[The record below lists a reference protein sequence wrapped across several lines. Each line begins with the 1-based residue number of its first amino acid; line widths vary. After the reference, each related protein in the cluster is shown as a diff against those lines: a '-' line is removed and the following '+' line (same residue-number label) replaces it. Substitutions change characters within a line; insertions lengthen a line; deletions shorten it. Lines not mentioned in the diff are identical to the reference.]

1 MASRTAELPES
12 SAAPAGP
19 GGAGLKWRLP
29 WPRTLLWQIFVVV
42 TVVMLISAV
51 IWYQI
56 FRHFEQEPRARD
68 LAQMV
73 VSVVN
78 LTRTALINAEPSRR
92 RELLIDLAA
101 LEGIRIY
108 PAEDSDVLT
117 PLPRTRAMSLLTSR
131 VRADLGEGTR
141 FAASWEG
148 LDGFWV
154 SFRLDPDDPDEYWV
168 MLPTERVVRPRAVD
182 WLGWGGVAL
191 ALSLAAAYVIVSR
204 VNRPLRNIASAA
216 RAVGRGET
224 PAPLRLEGPADVAEV
239 ARAFNQMAG
248 DLASLDADR
257 RLILAGVSHDLRTPL
272 ARLRLGV
279 ELSSSSIEDRDA
291 MSADIDEMDR
301 IIGQFVDFAR
311 DGQSEPGRRIDL
323 SEMLS
328 DLESH
333 YERLGKNVRVDVP
346 ESVELLGRPLGLR
359 RAVSNLVDNALRYA
373 PEGAAVEVVLAVDQ
387 QFALIEVQDRGPG
400 IPEDQVD
407 RLKRPFTRLESAR
420 TDAKGSG
427 LGLAIVE
434 RIARAHDGSL
444 ALLPREGGGLRAVLR
459 LALGGPQGD
468 PHGQG
473 GGA

>member
-1 MASRTAELPES
+1 M
-12 SAAPAGP
+12 
-19 GGAGLKWRLP
+19 P

-42 TVVMLISAV
+42 TIVMLISAIV
-51 IWYQI
+51 WYQL
-56 FRHFEQEPRARD
+56 FRHFEQGPRARD

-108 PAEDSDVLT
+108 PAEESDILT
-117 PLPRTRAMSLLTSR
+117 PLPETRPLNLLTRR
-131 VRADLGEGTR
+131 VRRDLGENTR

-148 LDGFWV
+148 LEGFWV

-168 MLPTERVVRPRAVD
+168 MLPADRVVRPRAVD
-182 WLGWGGVAL
+182 WLGWAGVAL

-224 PAPLRLEGPADVAEV
+224 PAPLREEGPADVAEV

-248 DLASLDADR
+248 DLASLEADR

-279 ELSSSSIEDRDA
+279 ELSSSSQEDRDA
-291 MSADIDEMDR
+291 MGTDIHEMDR

-311 DGQSEPGRRIDL
+311 DGQSEATKQIDL
-323 SEMLS
+323 TDMLA
-328 DLESH
+328 DLEAH
-333 YERLGKNVRVDVP
+333 YERLGRPVRFTAP
-346 ESVELLGRPLGLR
+346 ESVHLSGRPLGLR
-359 RAVSNLVDNALRYA
+359 RAVSNLIDNALRYA
-373 PEGAAVEVVLAVDQ
+373 PGKPVVVELAIDQ
-387 QFALIEVQDRGPG
+387 EHALIEVLDRGPG
-400 IPEDQVD
+400 IPPDQVE
-407 RLKRPFTRLESAR
+407 RLKRPFTRLETAR
-420 TDAKGSG
+420 TDVKGSG
-427 LGLAIVE
+427 LGLAIVD
-434 RIARAHDGSL
+434 RIARAHGGSL
-444 ALLPREGGGLRAVLR
+444 LLLAREGGGLRAILR
-459 LALGGPQGD
+459 LALGDTG
-468 PHGQG
+468 GQP
-473 GGA
+473 GADA

>member
-1 MASRTAELPES
+1 MAF
-12 SAAPAGP
+12 
-19 GGAGLKWRLP
+19 

-42 TVVMLISAV
+42 TGVMLISAV
-51 IWYQI
+51 VWYQI
-56 FRHFEQEPRARD
+56 FRHFEQEPRAQD

-108 PAEDSDVLT
+108 PAEKSDVLT
-117 PLPRTRAMSLLTSR
+117 PLPSTRALNLLTTL
-131 VRADLGEGTR
+131 VREDLGESTR

-148 LDGFWV
+148 LEGFWV
-154 SFRLDPDDPDEYWV
+154 SFRLDPKDRDEFWV
-168 MLPTERVVRPRAVD
+168 MLPTDRVVRPRAVD
-182 WLGWGGVAL
+182 WLGWAGVAL
-191 ALSLAAAYVIVSR
+191 GLSLGAAYLIVSR

-224 PAPLRLEGPADVAEV
+224 PTPLGEEGPADVAEV

-248 DLASLDADR
+248 DLASLEADR

-279 ELSSSSIEDRDA
+279 ELSSSSDEDRDA

-311 DGQSEPGRRIDL
+311 DGHAEARKEIDL
-323 SEMLS
+323 AEMLS

-333 YERLGKNVRVDVP
+333 YERLGKRVRVTAP
-346 ESVELLGRPLGLR
+346 EPVSVLGRPLGLR
-359 RAVSNLVDNALRYA
+359 RAVTNLIDNALRYG
-373 PEGAAVEVVLAVDQ
+373 PHDQPVEVALHAGSDDV
-387 QFALIEVQDRGPG
+387 LIEVQDRGPG
-400 IPEDQVD
+400 IPADQVE
-407 RLKRPFTRLESAR
+407 RLKRPFTRLETAR
-420 TDAKGSG
+420 TDVKGSG

-434 RIARAHDGSL
+434 RIARAHGGSL
-444 ALLPREGGGLRAVLR
+444 TLLPRDGGGLRAVVR
-459 LALGGPQGD
+459 LAQNPDGVSAPTTK
-468 PHGQG
+468 
-473 GGA
+473 GAA